1 MDGLMTFFGI
11 VMIVFG
17 ILQIILFF
25 KVWGM
30 TNDVRKLTKHFASPD
45 PNADLPLIAGG
56 KFTKGEL
63 AVCKLNGSHVRV
75 VSQDKNGMIKC
86 SQNGNV
92 MHLRPEDIC
101 TWTEWLDKTFPK
113 KNKTQ
118 EHSIQ

>member
-56 KFTKGEL
+56 KFTKGQL
-63 AVCKLNGSHVRV
+63 VVCKSDGKQVKV
-75 VSQDKNGMIKC
+75 VSEDEKGVIKC
-86 SQNGNV
+86 SRSGNI
-92 MHLRPEDIC
+92 MYLKPEDIC
-101 TWTEWLDKTFPK
+101 TWTEWLDKTY
-113 KNKTQ
+113 
-118 EHSIQ
+118 HRL